1 MTTAGTGEPAR
12 HIPERIAEIYKTWTM
27 QAGGLRLFH
36 VALIIAATISSVCA
50 AAGLGKNL
58 LKSRGYPDVNPLSV
72 VAAISI
78 SLTSAFE
85 LGSKANNVRN
95 GWRMLHAGIM
105 RYEEEPDFT
114 IEELIGVYE
123 KAES

>member
-1 MTTAGTGEPAR
+1 MT
-12 HIPERIAEIYKTWTM
+12 
-27 QAGGLRLFH
+27 L
-36 VALIIAATISSVCA
+36 VIAATVSSVCA

-85 LGSKANNVRN
+85 LGNKANNVRN

-105 RYEEEPDFT
+105 RYEQEPDFT
-114 IEELIGVYE
+114 SEELIGVYE
-123 KAES
+123 KAEKLIGDVNAHPKL